1 MRICLASDLTLFVE
15 DIYIQSEG
23 IIHKVS
29 LSSTRLY
36 VEE

>member
-1 MRICLASDLTLFVE
+1 MRICLASDLMLFVE
-15 DIYIQSEG
+15 DIYSEG
-23 IIHKVS
+23 IIHKAS